1 MLRAIRRERLAIPL
15 SGRSEPNLATASI
28 SSRSRRKSYI
38 EQNLNRQH
46 VDKMRLAMASVP
58 HMTRELMESRFDWNE
73 QMAKIVE
80 RVESWNR

>member
-1 MLRAIRRERLAIPL
+1 
-15 SGRSEPNLATASI
+15 
-28 SSRSRRKSYI
+28 
-38 EQNLNRQH
+38 
-46 VDKMRLAMASVP
+46 MASVP